1 MPPAGPLSAI
11 NFLLSLETETLSP
24 KFQVRPASKGLPRRA
39 DSSNGNDAEA
49 LMRGRAYEADVFFWL
64 AWPTFNSTSACDQI
78 SQALEVSP
86 NHQPQNGRGLRIQA
100 GLNFEKY
107 TAAVLNAHKHV
118 KAGLVFEVA
127 ERNIPPLPRLC
138 LEALVYEI

>member
-1 MPPAGPLSAI
+1 
-11 NFLLSLETETLSP
+11 
-24 KFQVRPASKGLPRRA
+24 
-39 DSSNGNDAEA
+39 
-49 LMRGRAYEADVFFWL
+49 MRGRAYEADLFFWL
-64 AWPTFNSTSACDQI
+64 AWPTSNSTSASDQI
-78 SQALEVSP
+78 NQALEVSP